1 MISSNSNF
9 FITCRKKLLRALSS
23 KDSTALQAI
32 CITTNN
38 NWGEPERAP
47 YWSKTSPALSIYV
60 CMRTS
65 FRKCPRVVIHR
76 MVSIL
81 LN

>member
-1 MISSNSNF
+1 MNTNELLSFDSISV
-9 FITCRKKLLRALSS
+9 TEGLKKHNGSLADCYEFSY
-23 KDSTALQAI
+23 TFMVPA
-32 CITTNN
+32 
-38 NWGEPERAP
+38 
-47 YWSKTSPALSIYV
+47 TSYLSIYV

-65 FRKCPRVVIHR
+65 FRKWPRVVIHR